1 MPRAALFDLD
11 RTLVRKETASLYVR
25 YQRERGEATAQD
37 ALQVFYWVLQY
48 TAGVIDAPEVAARA
62 LQRLRGVPEVVLAS
76 RCDDWYRTHVERYVC
91 DEARRAV
98 EHHRAKGHV
107 LAVVTGATV
116 YVTRP
121 VARALGIPH
130 LVTSELE
137 VDDEGCFT
145 GRFVPPLCYAEGK
158 IARIRDLSKE
168 QGFSLSEAT
177 FYSDSYTDLPLLER
191 VAEPVCVN
199 PDFRLRRVARAR
211 GWRIERW

>member
-11 RTLVRKETASLYVR
+11 RTLVRKETASLYVK
-25 YQRERGEATAQD
+25 YQRELGEATARD
-37 ALQVFYWVLQY
+37 ALQVLYWVLQY

-62 LQRLRGVPEVVLAS
+62 LLRLRGTPEIVLAS
-76 RCDDWYRTHVERYVC
+76 RCDDWYRSHVERHVC

-98 EHHRAKGHV
+98 ELHRARGDV
-107 LAVVTGATV
+107 LAVVTGASL
-116 YVTRP
+116 YATRP

-137 VDDEGCFT
+137 VDDEGRFT

-158 IARIRDLSKE
+158 ITRIRSLSRE

-211 GWRIERW
+211 GWRIARW